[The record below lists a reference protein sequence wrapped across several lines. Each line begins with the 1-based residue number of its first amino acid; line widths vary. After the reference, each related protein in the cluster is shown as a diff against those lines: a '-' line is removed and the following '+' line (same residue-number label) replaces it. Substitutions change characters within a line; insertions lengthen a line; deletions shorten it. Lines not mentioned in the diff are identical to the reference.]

1 MTPFPCECHASMFAN
16 KGNDAI
22 VANEWPQH
30 DAEVN
35 VGHNML
41 MDAQT
46 ISHVAYYLLATQSHG
61 DLRCTWHRRN
71 LSCKYL
77 FCFVGVDVLC
87 THVLHV
93 NI

>member
-46 ISHVAYYLLATQSHG
+46 IERMCKYINWLPPTHVAQSCR
-61 DLRCTWHRRN
+61 DSKYNIQMIPIKFPDPHRMTH
-71 LSCKYL
+71 
-77 FCFVGVDVLC
+77 FIGVK
-87 THVLHV
+87 
-93 NI
+93 

>member
-16 KGNDAI
+16 KGNEAI

-46 ISHVAYYLLATQSHG
+46 IE
-61 DLRCTWHRRN
+61 RM
-71 LSCKYL
+71 CKYI
-77 FCFVGVDVLC
+77 
-87 THVLHV
+87 
-93 NI
+93 N